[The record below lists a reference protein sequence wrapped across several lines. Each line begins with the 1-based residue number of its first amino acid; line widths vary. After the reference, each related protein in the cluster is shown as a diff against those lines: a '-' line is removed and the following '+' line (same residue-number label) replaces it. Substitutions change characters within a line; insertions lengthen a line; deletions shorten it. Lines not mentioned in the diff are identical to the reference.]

1 MSLGLEENIENA
13 YECLKEGKGEDALD
27 LLKKALSIDYEHPE
41 VIHALK
47 CLSWWLGKI
56 KELDN
61 FPDSYGKGE
70 FFLTQFKSYSVFL
83 ERIGEKNNQY
93 DLCQYAIKCF
103 VYSKALK
110 YFLELLEDSANQQDP
125 ELLLKTGRC
134 CKGAGDW
141 EAAMNY
147 LELAARF
154 KKEDS
159 GILSELGD
167 INALMGEHRAAKV
180 LFREAFYLGPEDID
194 LSGLESEMI
203 IRLRD
208 RVKEMGYGE
217 AELAEWIPVW
227 GSIWGIFSVKREL
240 KAVELGRLKQ
250 SILSL
255 ENELRIQSSGI
266 KSEGNTLLKPRLLNR
281 YFWLIDNCEQQRD
294 TSGLKEETL
303 LKIKFIDPV
312 VYEHYKS

>member
-1 MSLGLEENIENA
+1 MSLGLEENIQKA
-13 YECLKEGKGEDALD
+13 YESLKEGKGEIALD
-27 LLKKALSIDYEHPE
+27 FLKKALSIDFEHEE

-47 CLSWWLGKI
+47 CLSWWLEKI
-56 KELDN
+56 KNLDN

-70 FFLTQFKSYSVFL
+70 FFLSQFKSYGVFL
-83 ERIGEKNNQY
+83 ERIGNKHLQY

-103 VYSKALK
+103 VYSMALK
-110 YFLELLEDSANQQDP
+110 FFMELLEDSSNQQDP

-134 CKGAGDW
+134 FKGAGDW

-154 KKEDS
+154 KKDDS

-167 INALMGEHRAAKV
+167 LNALLGEHRAAKV
-180 LFREAFYLGPEDID
+180 LFREAFFLSPEEID
-194 LSGLESEMI
+194 LEGLESEMI

-208 RVKEMGYGE
+208 KVKGMGYND
-217 AELAEWIPVW
+217 AELAEWMPVW

-266 KSEGNTLLKPRLLNR
+266 KTEGNALLRPRLLNR
-281 YFWLIDNCEQQRD
+281 YFWLIDNCEQQHD

-312 VYEHYKS
+312 VYEQYKS